1 MTTPLVIIGCGGFGR
16 EVFNIVQAVNG
27 NRAQWDVEGFIDDCP
42 TGENVQRVSALGSS
56 HIRNVQALARRGRPF
71 NALVTIGVPAAR
83 AAIVGRLASAAV
95 TLPVLLHPDATAG
108 PDVVVGPG
116 SIVSV
121 GSRLSTTIVVGEHVH
136 IDENVAVGQDSRIGD
151 FARLNPQA
159 CVSGSVAVS
168 TRSVVG
174 ASATILQC
182 VSVGGDAVV
191 GAAACVIRSVP
202 NGPIVKGV
210 PAP

>member
-27 NRAQWDVEGFIDDCP
+27 NRAQWDVEGFVDDCP
-42 TGENVQRVSALGSS
+42 SDENLQRVSALGSS
-56 HIRNVQALARRGRPF
+56 HIGNVQALAQRGRPF
-71 NALVTIGVPAAR
+71 TALVAIGAPAAR
-83 AAIVGRLASAAV
+83 AAIVGRLASVAV
-95 TLPVLLHPDATAG
+95 TFPVLLHPDATVG

-116 SIVSV
+116 SIVAA
-121 GSRLSTTIVVGEHVH
+121 GARLSTNIVVGEHVH
-136 IDENVAVGQDSRIGD
+136 IDQNVTVGHDSRIGD

-159 CVSGSVAVS
+159 CVSGSVAVG

-182 VSVGGDAVV
+182 LSVGDDAVV
-191 GAAACVIRSVP
+191 GAAACVVRDIP
-202 NGPIVKGV
+202 NNTVVKGV
-210 PAP
+210 PAR